1 MKTGEVSL
9 LNTAIP
15 AIAVKDFSHHDL
27 LATLIKVNVASSA
40 GNLQAGSKFH
50 ILETGNVNQEIGT
63 LLSAYTDQVSLWTVT
78 DQQQTGTYDIVV
90 STLVKSGASEEL
102 LAQLKPSLKENGLL
116 VLEVTAGHPDIL
128 VLLSEAGYEQMIIYP
143 LDHGGHVIL
152 AKSNGLIQVRREAE
166 LTALPVVKNSALAVL
181 AASVTDSEDTGWLMA
196 KLVTIAAA
204 TIALPEEEFEVTT
217 QFKDYGFDSIIGIE
231 LINALNAELNL
242 TLKATDLYNYPNIT
256 LLNAY
261 LQKNFAEVLRPSV
274 QQVEAVVPTVIA
286 EKEIKVNQTAFTPG
300 SSAEIAIIGIS
311 GQFGTANDLDAY
323 WEVLKEGRSL
333 ITPVSAEKWS
343 EDENSAGKTRWAS
356 CLTDAACFD
365 PLFFKL
371 SGAEAEMMDPMQR
384 LFLEH
389 SWKAIEDAGIN
400 ADQLSEVKCGV
411 YAGAGQSDYAAAT
424 EGTLPSALW
433 GNSSAI
439 LASRISYFLNLKG
452 PAIAVNT
459 ACSSSLVAIDL
470 GFNSLQRGDTDLVLA
485 GGVNIINSAQAY
497 TMAIRAGML
506 SADGRCY
513 TFDSRANG
521 FVMGEGVGV
530 IVLKR
535 LADAERDN
543 DRIYGVIKG
552 SLTNQDGTTNGIT
565 APSVLSQQELE
576 KEVYNRFNINPETIS
591 YVEAHGTGT
600 SLGDPIEFEALT
612 ASFRSYT
619 AKNNFC
625 ALGSVKTNIGH
636 ALEAAGIASVLK
648 VVLAIKHQQL
658 PPTINYKQHN
668 PLINFEGSP
677 FRIQDQL
684 TAWGTP
690 ENTRRRAAVSSF
702 GFSGTNAHMV
712 IEEYTPV
719 QKSGVQNT
727 GEALILLS
735 AKNKEQLILQAEQL
749 IRHIQKEPAVS
760 LYNMAYTLQTGRSLM
775 EERLAVTVRTVN
787 ELIACLTDFSTGKT
801 GRYYHENIRKH
812 KKTVAHEISER
823 TVIQNAVANKLWDT
837 LAVYWVKG
845 FRVEWDQL
853 YQDSKPDKIT
863 LPHYPFFRERFWL
876 KSTQGVATSTV
887 VLHPLLHTNNST
899 LNKQQFSSRFTGTE
913 LFLRDHKVLG
923 DQVLPGVAY
932 LEMARAAG
940 AYATEA
946 AITQFKEVNWLQ
958 PVKVNASPVEVHL
971 SLQAKGS
978 EVMYEIYTSGEEK
991 QLHGQGVLNTLSL
1004 PAPATRDLHKLR
1016 SSLTPL
1022 GNGSSDK
1029 NGSSDR
1035 IDSSD
1040 RVGHQQGADYYAI
1053 FRSIGLDYGKTFQG
1067 IQQIYYSEEAAL
1079 SSLSLAAE
1087 TGFSLS
1093 AGMMDGALQTCMAMS
1108 LLTHNQQLMLPFSV
1122 REINIYQPLPEEIWC
1137 YARKNSS
1144 GKSASSYEIE
1154 LLNGA
1159 GEVLISFTELVV
1171 LPLEINRVKPALHHN
1186 QVVEV
1191 SDGLNLYTHNW
1202 HAELITQQEQE
1213 LSNTVPLVF
1222 LAGGSAL
1229 LAEKLEERLECEVRL
1244 ISENT
1249 PEGVFI
1255 HILEEFQQRK
1265 LAKTMVQ
1272 FVYAITDE
1280 LDYSFIS
1287 GMLKTAVQ
1295 ESALLLGK
1303 TIGVES
1309 LSVNELSSLSG
1320 ILLAEQANPAAEVR
1334 YQNGQRE
1341 VKELQVLSGI
1351 QDLSRSAESSK
1362 TIELSTGIK
1371 ENGVYLIT
1379 GGAGGLGLIFAA
1391 YLNKVNGTKV
1401 ILAGRSLLGAAQLE
1415 LIKTMSHV
1423 VYERCDMTR
1432 IEEVKTLVG
1441 KIKNQYGHLNGI
1453 IHSAGVT
1460 RDSLLLHKTAVE
1472 VRDVFSAKV
1481 NGAKNIDEATQQEQL
1496 DFMIYC
1502 SSLAGVFGN
1511 TGQSDYAAA
1520 NAWLDHFA
1528 NYREQKRN
1536 QGKRTGKTLS
1546 INWPLWKEGGM
1557 QISAEQEKYMAHHFG
1572 LLPMPTADGLQALEQ
1587 LLNHTV
1593 KQGTVIYGNPDKLGL
1608 SRSQHIIPALSLTAE
1623 TPAVAALYSI
1633 TPLTSAILEKPASV
1647 AVADDNLRVAA
1658 TVYLG
1663 ELLAAALKIPV
1674 ARLQPDLPFEQ
1685 FGIDS
1690 TIVIRLTNLLEES
1703 LGKVSR
1709 TVFFECQTLD
1719 ELVSHF
1725 LITHRDVLY
1734 TITGIAH
1741 AAAIPVNVEATPVA
1755 VSTPFIPATLT
1766 NLVPE
1771 QRTRTESR
1779 VGKEPQLADDVA
1791 IIGISGRYPG
1801 ARNLNEF
1808 WENLKAGKDSITEI
1822 PDSRWKI
1829 SDFYDPVKGK
1839 NGKTYSKWGGFMDDV
1854 DLFDPLFFNIS
1865 PREAEIMDPQE
1876 RLFLQTVW
1884 ETMEDAGYTRA
1895 RLQGKTE
1902 EISGLAGQ
1910 VGVYVGVMYEEYQL
1924 FGPQETANGNPTA
1937 LLGNPSSIAN
1947 RISYFFNFHGPSMA
1961 VDTMCSSSLTAIHL
1975 ACKDL
1980 QSGEIEMAVA
1990 GGVNLSLHQN
2000 KFLILSEGGFASSKG
2015 RCESFGEGGEGYVPG
2030 EGVGAVLLKPLSRAI
2045 ADGDRIYGVIKGTAV
2060 NHGGKTNGYT
2070 VPNPKAQTAVVKTA
2084 MKRAGVK
2091 AEDFSYI
2098 EAHGTGTSLGDPIE
2112 LTGLKNAFESAGKQF
2127 CSIGSVKSN
2136 IGHCE
2141 SAAGISGLTKV
2152 LLQMQHRQLVPS
2164 LHSDTLNPN
2173 IDFENS
2179 PFKVQQ
2185 ELEEWPSVNQKAR
2198 LAGISSFGAGGS
2210 NAHIIIEEYIAP
2222 EPEHYS
2228 AAGPALILLS
2238 AKDASRLKDQVINLK
2253 NLVQERPELSVYA
2266 IAYTLQTGREAMDER
2281 LAFLAADRAE
2291 LLGKLTNYLENKMQD
2306 LLTGNTRKDDPGFLL
2321 EGKAGKA
2328 YLESAILERE
2338 SHSLIQLW
2346 IKGVV
2351 IDWNLL
2357 YPNKK
2362 PAKISLPAYP
2372 FARERYWFQ
2381 QQEKTAL
2388 KHSNQLHPLLH
2399 TADEKQLHPLLH
2411 TYKAEL
2417 TF

>member
-1 MKTGEVSL
+1 MKTAEVSL
-9 LNTAIP
+9 LNTGIP
-15 AIAVKDFSHHDL
+15 AIEVKEFSHHDL
-27 LATLIKVNVASSA
+27 LATLIKVNVASSV
-40 GNLQAGSKFH
+40 GNLQTGGKFH
-50 ILETGNVNQEIGT
+50 ILETDSVNAEIGN
-63 LLSAYTDQVSLWTVT
+63 LLSAYTDQVSLWAVAG
-78 DQQQTGTYDIVV
+78 QQQISSYDIVV
-90 STLVKSGASEEL
+90 STLTRSDVSEEL
-102 LAQLKPSLKENGLL
+102 LAKLKPSLKENGLL
-116 VLEVTAGHPDIL
+116 VLEVMAGHPDIL
-128 VLLSEAGYEQMIIYP
+128 VFLSEAGYEQMMIYP
-143 LDHGGHVIL
+143 LDHGGHAIL
-152 AKSNGLIQVRREAE
+152 AKSNGIIEVSAQAITPEVSPAVPVSSAVPASFLA
-166 LTALPVVKNSALAVL
+166 ALPADVQ
-181 AASVTDSEDTGWLMA
+181 DSGWLMA

-231 LINALNAELNL
+231 LINNINAELNL
-242 TLKATDLYNYPNIT
+242 AIKATDLYSYPNIT
-256 LLNAY
+256 LLTAY
-261 LQKNFAEVLRPSV
+261 LQKNFASVLQPPVKHLEVLV
-274 QQVEAVVPTVIA
+274 GIA
-286 EKEIKVNQTAFTPG
+286 EKKTTVDRQVFTPESE

-311 GQFGTANDLDAY
+311 GQFGSANDLDAY
-323 WEVLKEGRSL
+323 WKVLKEGRSL
-333 ITPVSAEKWS
+333 ITPVSTEKWG
-343 EDENSAGKTRWAS
+343 EDASSSAQTRWAS

-371 SGAEAEMMDPMQR
+371 SGSEAEMMDPMQR

-452 PAIAVNT
+452 PAIAINT

-485 GGVNIINSAQAY
+485 GGVNIINSDQAY
-497 TMAIRAGML
+497 TMAVRAGML
-506 SADGRCY
+506 SVDGRCY

-576 KEVYNRFNINPETIS
+576 KEVYDRFNINPETIS

-658 PPTINYKQHN
+658 PPSINYKQHN

-684 TAWGTP
+684 TAWNTP

-712 IEEYTPV
+712 IEEYIPV
-719 QKSGVQNT
+719 QKQQVQNS
-727 GEALILLS
+727 GEVLVLLS
-735 AKNKEQLILQAEQL
+735 AKNKEQLLLQAEQL
-749 IRHIQKEPAVS
+749 IQHIQNEPAVS
-760 LYNMAYTLQTGRSLM
+760 LYNIAYTLQTGRSVM
-775 EERLAVTVRTVN
+775 EERLAVPARTLN
-787 ELIACLTDFSTGKT
+787 ELVERLTDFTKGKT
-801 GRYYHENIRKH
+801 SQYYNENIRKH
-812 KKTVAHEISER
+812 KKAVANEINES
-823 TVIQNAVANKLWDT
+823 TVIQSAIANKLWDT
-837 LAVYWVKG
+837 LAGYWVKG
-845 FRVEWDQL
+845 FRIEWTQFYL
-853 YQDSKPDKIT
+853 DSKPDKIT
-863 LPHYPFFRERFWL
+863 LPHYPFSRERFWL
-876 KSTQGVATSTV
+876 KSTRVTGSSNA
-887 VLHPLLHTNNST
+887 VLHPLVHANNST
-899 LNKQQFSSRFTGTE
+899 LYKQQFSSVYTGRE
-913 LFLRDHKVLG
+913 LFLTDHKVLG

-946 AITQFKEVNWLQ
+946 VITQIKEVNWLQ
-958 PVKVNASPVEVHL
+958 PVKVNVSPVEIHL
-971 SLQAKGS
+971 SLQAKGDAVIY
-978 EVMYEIYTSGEEK
+978 EVYTSGEEK
-991 QLHGQGVLNTLSL
+991 QLHGQGVLSTLSL
-1004 PAPATRDLHKLR
+1004 SAPENRDINELR
-1016 SSLTPL
+1016 NSFTQSST
-1022 GNGSSDK
+1022 K
-1029 NGSSDR
+1029 NGYKD
-1035 IDSSD
+1035 
-1040 RVGHQQGADYYAI
+1040 GADYYAI

-1067 IQQIYYSEEAAL
+1067 VQQIYYSEEAAL
-1079 SSLSLAAE
+1079 SKIFLTAE

-1093 AGMMDGALQTCMAMS
+1093 AGMMDSALQTCMAIS
-1108 LLTHNQQLMLPFSV
+1108 LLTQNQQLMLPFSV

-1137 YARKNSS
+1137 YVSKNSS

-1159 GEVLISFTELVV
+1159 GELLISFTELVV
-1171 LPLEINRVKPALHHN
+1171 LPLDANKVNHMVSNTHFA
-1186 QVVEV
+1186 EV
-1191 SDGLNLYTHNW
+1191 SDGLHLYGHNW
-1202 HAELITQQEQE
+1202 QTAAIMQKEQHA
-1213 LSNTVPLVF
+1213 VPLVF

-1229 LAEKLEERLECEVRL
+1229 LAEKLEERLECEVKI
-1244 ISENT
+1244 ISESR
-1249 PEGVFI
+1249 PEGVFLQL
-1255 HILEEFQQRK
+1255 LEEFQRRK
-1265 LAKTMVQ
+1265 LAKTMIQ
-1272 FVYAITDE
+1272 FVYATADE
-1280 LDYSFIS
+1280 LDYGFVS

-1295 ESALLLGK
+1295 ESSLLIGK

-1309 LSVNELSSLSG
+1309 LLVNELNSLTE
-1320 ILLAEQANPAAEVR
+1320 ILFAEHGDPAPEVR

-1341 VKELQVLSGI
+1341 VKALQVLAASEYLL
-1351 QDLSRSAESSK
+1351 QDSDSPNNTDLR
-1362 TIELSTGIK
+1362 TGIK

-1379 GGAGGLGLIFAA
+1379 GGAGGLGLIFAS
-1391 YLNKVNGTKV
+1391 YLNQVAGTKV
-1401 ILAGRSLLGAAQLE
+1401 ILAGRSSMNKMQQERLKE
-1415 LIKTMSHV
+1415 MPHT
-1423 VYERCDMTR
+1423 VYEPCDVTR
-1432 IEEVKTLVG
+1432 IEEVKALIDKLKG
-1441 KIKNQYGHLNGI
+1441 QYGHLDGI

-1460 RDSLLLHKTAVE
+1460 RDSLLLHKTAAE
-1472 VRDVFSAKV
+1472 VQDVFSAKV
-1481 NGAKNIDEATQQEQL
+1481 NGAKNIDEATKHEQL
-1496 DFMIYC
+1496 DFMVYC

-1511 TGQSDYAAA
+1511 TGQADYAAA
-1520 NAWLDHFA
+1520 NAWLDHYA
-1528 NYREQKRN
+1528 GYREQERI

-1546 INWPLWKEGGM
+1546 INWPLWKTGGM

-1572 LLPMPTADGLQALEQ
+1572 LLPMPTTAGLQALAH
-1587 LLNHTV
+1587 LLNSTV
-1593 KQGTVIYGNPDKLGL
+1593 KQGTVIYGHPEKLGIQRSKAVISVVPDKSVIAAPVL
-1608 SRSQHIIPALSLTAE
+1608 IAE
-1623 TPAVAALYSI
+1623 
-1633 TPLTSAILEKPASV
+1633 
-1647 AVADDNLRVAA
+1647 DDLQLAA
-1658 TVYLG
+1658 TAYLG
-1663 ELLAAALKIPV
+1663 ELLAVALKIPV
-1674 ARLQPDLPFEQ
+1674 ARLQPDVPFEQ

-1690 TIVIRLTNLLEES
+1690 TMVIRLTNILEER

-1734 TITGIAH
+1734 TLTGTAYATVINQPVSAVLTQ
-1741 AAAIPVNVEATPVA
+1741 PVNTAFTPA
-1755 VSTPFIPATLT
+1755 PSFIP
-1766 NLVPE
+1766 VPE
-1771 QRTRTESR
+1771 QKIR
-1779 VGKEPQLADDVA
+1779 VENPSQKEPQLTADVA
-1791 IIGISGRYPG
+1791 IIGVSGRYPG
-1801 ARNLNEF
+1801 AKNLNEF

-1829 SDFYDPVKGK
+1829 SDFYDAVKGK
-1839 NGKTYSKWGGFMDDV
+1839 NGKTYSKWGGFMDDI

-1902 EISGLAGQ
+1902 ETSGLAGQ

-1924 FGPQETANGNPTA
+1924 FGPEETANGNPTA

-2000 KFLILSEGGFASSKG
+2000 KYLILSEGGFASSKG

-2164 LHSDTLNPN
+2164 LHSATLNPN

-2185 ELEEWPSVNQKAR
+2185 KLEEWPSLNHKAR
-2198 LAGISSFGAGGS
+2198 VAGISSFGAGGS
-2210 NAHIIIEEYIAP
+2210 NAHIIIEEYISP

-2228 AAGPALILLS
+2228 TAGPAIILLS
-2238 AKDASRLKDQVINLK
+2238 AKDSSRLKDQVINLK
-2253 NLVQERPELSVYA
+2253 NLVEKRAELSLYD
-2266 IAYTLQTGREAMDER
+2266 IAYTLQTGREAMEER
-2281 LAFLAADRAE
+2281 LAFLAIDKAE
-2291 LLGKLTNYLENKMQD
+2291 LVSQLTNYLEKNTQD
-2306 LLTGNTRKDDPGFLL
+2306 LLTGNVRKDDPGFLL

-2338 SHSLIQLW
+2338 NRSLIQLW
-2346 IKGVV
+2346 IKGVG

-2372 FARERYWFQ
+2372 FAKERYWFQ
-2381 QQEKTAL
+2381 QKEKTAV
-2388 KHSNQLHPLLH
+2388 KYKNQLHPLLH
-2399 TADEKQLHPLLH
+2399 VADEKQLHPLLH
-2411 TYKAEL
+2411 AYKAES